1 MSIKEKMNGNFRDLQ
16 GGLFSSVSK
25 ADVGEGVAELI
36 KRGVEVMAWADP
48 LFPDPAIPES
58 VKKVMIEAIEGGLPA
73 HYSMPIG
80 LYELREVLA
89 RKINKMKVLEI
100 DPHRN
105 VIVTPGSDTGLLYAM
120 MLFIAEGMR

>member
-1 MSIKEKMNGNFRDLQ
+1 
-16 GGLFSSVSK
+16 
-25 ADVGEGVAELI
+25 
-36 KRGVEVMAWADP
+36 MAWADP

-89 RKINKMKVLEI
+89 RKINKMKGLEI

-120 MLFIAEGMR
+120 MLFIAEGDGEMILSIRLRFKPYFLLCLR